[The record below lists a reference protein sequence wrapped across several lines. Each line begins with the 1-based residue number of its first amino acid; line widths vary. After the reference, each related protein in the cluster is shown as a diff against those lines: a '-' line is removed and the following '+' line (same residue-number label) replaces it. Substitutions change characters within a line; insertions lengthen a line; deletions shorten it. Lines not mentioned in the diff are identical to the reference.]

1 MLSSLA
7 LIVLASFS
15 ETGPS
20 LAPLTVPEDFKEEVQ
35 ALSTQ
40 VSDFGAAMRRII
52 PTASNF
58 YPLGLRSAYF
68 LSDPNGGERFAYVD
82 FKGTEGCAVLSPN
95 WEMPCFIPNGH
106 IDPAL
111 FQKGTVYFDR
121 ERGFLQETPPE
132 ADAGSTNPRLF
143 QQSGT
148 YGGQESGAEGCGKI
162 IDPTAY
168 VASRYGTGWIP
179 TSAFTPDW
187 SSFHAQSEFS
197 IYKRRLSSG
206 QYEYENNCLLASL
219 YEAFDYYRSIG
230 VCSAYPSDVVASNP
244 EADLFYSGFMSET
257 TNDGHP
263 LYAVYHNS
271 EPRLYKV
278 IRDYFRDHDSYS
290 FGPATISKSINLVT
304 YLNGRYGSTFSC
316 QQLTSWNYD
325 NDIKASIPEAMSL
338 YIWNETY
345 GTYPE
350 HSMPVCGTAQFSKT
364 TGWWLFSHTD
374 YVNLIRVNDNLVNQA
389 RYIDL
394 TAYQNEYPNSG
405 SFIKIS
411 RNS

>member
-1 MLSSLA
+1 M
-7 LIVLASFS
+7 AS
-15 ETGPS
+15 
-20 LAPLTVPEDFKEEVQ
+20 LTVPEDFKEEVQ
-35 ALSTQ
+35 TLSDQ
-40 VSDFGAAMRRII
+40 ASDFGAAMRRKI

-58 YPLGLRSAYF
+58 YPLGLRSVYF

-95 WEMPCFIPNGH
+95 WEMPYFIPSGH
-106 IDPAL
+106 VDSTL
-111 FQKGTVYFDR
+111 FQKGDVYFDR
-121 ERGFLQETPPE
+121 ERGFLQEAPSD
-132 ADAGSTNPRLF
+132 ADDESTNLRSLE
-143 QQSGT
+143 QSGT

-168 VASRYGTGWIP
+168 VTSRYGAGWASTFAI
-179 TSAFTPDW
+179 TPDW
-187 SSFHAQSEFS
+187 SSFHVQSEFS

-206 QYEYENNCLLASL
+206 QYEYEGNCLLASL
-219 YEAFDYYRSIG
+219 YEVFDYYRSIG
-230 VCSAYPSDVVASNP
+230 VCSTYPSDLIASNP
-244 EADLFYSGFMSET
+244 EADLFYWGFMSET
-257 TNDGHP
+257 TENGYP
-263 LYAVYHNS
+263 LYAVYRNS
-271 EPRLYKV
+271 VPRLYKV

-290 FGPATISKSINLVT
+290 FGPATISKSIDLVN

-325 NDIKASIPEAMSL
+325 NDIKASIPEAVSL

-350 HSMPVCGTAQFSKT
+350 HSMPVCGATQFSKT
-364 TGWWLFSHTD
+364 TGWWIFSHTD

-389 RYIDL
+389 RYVDL

-411 RNS
+411 QNS